1 MKTLFEKHIEDN
13 RLRDIDESEV
23 LLKLGQVGYKPALP
37 TLLHY
42 ALESDDHYTQMHA
55 VQGLIDW
62 DLSEYREL
70 ISKKLE
76 IVSKDNYFPEWLPG
90 LLPHTSPTPEKLEEY
105 YQIGTFISND
115 RSAGILFGMA
125 LSEGGRDLLIRAVL
139 DGEWEVADTGVG
151 LHYTARYCIEKHGID
166 ASEIQKMG
174 DAYQVESSDIVAVLF
189 DNDDL

>member
-1 MKTLFEKHIEDN
+1 MKALFEKHIENN
-13 RLRDIDESEV
+13 RLINMDESEV
-23 LLKLGQVGYKPALP
+23 LLELGKSGYKPALP

-42 ALESDDHYTQMHA
+42 ALESDDHYAQMHA

-62 DLSEYREL
+62 DLSEHREL
-70 ISKKLE
+70 ISEKLE

-125 LSEGGRDLLIRAVL
+125 LSEGGRALFIRAIL

-151 LHYTARYCIEKHGID
+151 LHYTARHCTTTLGVD
-166 ASEIQKMG
+166 ASEIQEMG
-174 DAYQVESSDIVAVLF
+174 DTYEVESSDIIAVLF
-189 DNDDL
+189 DIDSL

>member
-1 MKTLFEKHIEDN
+1 MKALFEKHIENN
-13 RLRDIDESEV
+13 RLKDIDESEV
-23 LLKLGQVGYKPALP
+23 LLELGQAGYTPALP

-42 ALESDDHYTQMHA
+42 ALESDDHYAQMHA
-55 VQGLIDW
+55 VQGLIHW
-62 DLSEYREL
+62 NLSEYREL

-125 LSEGGRDLLIRAVL
+125 LSDGGRDLFIRAVL
-139 DGEWEVADTGVG
+139 DREWEVADTGVG
-151 LHYTARYCIEKHGID
+151 LHYTARYCITKLGIN
-166 ASEIQKMG
+166 ATEIQGKG
-174 DAYQVESSDIVAVLF
+174 DEHEVGSSDIVALLF
-189 DNDDL
+189 DVDEQ